1 MNKLTHSKTS
11 PITKSTQRY
20 PEERRWASVLFA
32 DVRGFTALSERM
44 DFESV
49 SDLIKDVWRRLDAVI
64 ENHNGYVDKHLGDAV
79 MAVWGAPFAVE
90 NDAEQAVSAG
100 VALLDSLAEYVK
112 GSQLIGASELMM
124 SVGVNTGYVLSGYV
138 GVKDEYTVMG
148 DMVNVAKRLEQ
159 AADPGAVVISE
170 STYRLV
176 RDVFKVHNLAPLVL
190 KGKTEPVIAHVVD
203 GRLEQSGKVHYQSED
218 SLVTRMVARD
228 AELKKLASL
237 NQRAIRSDCPT
248 LAVVVGDAGIGKS
261 RLLMEFAIQLE
272 KSEPNLSVISA
283 RALAQASRVPFFLWK
298 SLWHNRFG
306 LQDNDSPDDAR
317 EKFILGVQGLWG
329 MQTGA
334 ASAVEA
340 AHLIG
345 NLTGIKWP
353 ASKYLAIYE
362 NDPQARVQRV
372 FILTRELL
380 RLACLA
386 RPTVLLLDDLHW
398 ADSVSLDLLDFLL
411 KPGPESLP
419 LLILAGSRPQFLR
432 KHPQW
437 ANVSHILP
445 LKPLPMKAEIV
456 SAAYPDMRDLPK
468 DVRLELVNRS
478 DGNPYFLE
486 EMVKGLVKSGL
497 TNSSQE
503 MIARLRTR
511 PPDTLRAM
519 LQSRL
524 DDLPRDARMVALL
537 ASVIGRVFWV
547 GAVLEAARSVSSTGT
562 GLLKLAPSVLD
573 RVVQDALRQLVQ
585 AELAFPRS
593 GTRFSGDQEYIFKHS
608 LLREVAYSLIPH
620 KYLHQ
625 YHRAVARWMIIRR
638 DPKFQVMAANHLEE
652 SGALYEAARQYEHA
666 AHYAKSRGATKE
678 AKWLMERVRALYQKT
693 K

>member
-1 MNKLTHSKTS
+1 MTS
-11 PITKSTQRY
+11 PLTTQRY

-49 SDLIKDVWRRLDAVI
+49 SDLIKGVWLRLDAVI
-64 ENHNGYVDKHLGDAV
+64 QDYGGYVDKHLGDAV
-79 MAVWGAPFAVE
+79 MAVWGAPFAGE
-90 NDAEQAVSAG
+90 SDAEQAVAAG
-100 VALLDSLAEYVK
+100 VALLDSLAAYIEE
-112 GSQLIGASELMM
+112 SHLIGARELMM

-138 GVKDEYTVMG
+138 GAKNEYTVMG
-148 DMVNVAKRLEQ
+148 DTVNVAKRLEQ

-176 RDVFKVHNLAPLVL
+176 RDVFKVHNLPPLTL
-190 KGKTEPVIAHVVD
+190 KGKTEPVTAHVVE
-203 GRLEQSGKVHYQSED
+203 GRLEQPGKVHYRSEG
-218 SLVTRMVARD
+218 SLDTRMVARES
-228 AELKKLASL
+228 ELKKLASL
-237 NQRAIRSDCPT
+237 YKRAIRSDCPT
-248 LAVVVGDAGIGKS
+248 LAVVIGDAGIGKS

-272 KSEPNLSVISA
+272 DSEPNLSMISA
-283 RALAQASRVPFFLWK
+283 RALAQTSRVPFFLWK

-317 EKFILGVQGLWG
+317 EKFMLGVQGLWG
-329 MQTGA
+329 LQTGA
-334 ASAVEA
+334 GSAVEA

-345 NLTGIKWP
+345 SLTGITWP
-353 ASKYLAIYE
+353 ASKYLAMCE
-362 NDPQARVQRV
+362 NDPQARVRRV

-380 RLACLA
+380 RRACLA

-419 LLILAGSRPQFLR
+419 LLILAGIRPHFLR
-432 KHPQW
+432 KHPRW
-437 ANVSHILP
+437 ANVSHIVP
-445 LKPLPMKAEIV
+445 LKPLPMDAEIV
-456 SAAYPDMRDLPK
+456 AAAYPDLRDLPK
-468 DVRLELVNRS
+468 EVRLELAHRS

-486 EMVKGLVKSGL
+486 EMVKGLMKSGL

-503 MIARLRTR
+503 MIARLRAR

-537 ASVIGRVFWV
+537 ASVVGRVFWV

-573 RVVQDALRQLVQ
+573 RVVQDALRHLVQ

-593 GTRFSGDQEYIFKHS
+593 GTRFSDDQEYIFKHS

-625 YHRAVARWMIIRR
+625 YHRAVARWMIIRP

-652 SGALYEAARQYEHA
+652 AGDLYEAARQYERA
-666 AHYAKSRGATKE
+666 AHYARSRGATKE
-678 AKWLMERVRALYQKT
+678 AKWLLERVRALYQKT
-693 K
+693 E